1 MERELCVMENLI
13 FSLNATVPIFLLMI
27 LGFLLKKLG
36 VIDDVFASKM
46 NKFVFLVPLPVLL
59 FEDLS
64 TVDFAQVWNMKF
76 VLFCFVV
83 TLVCIILAALVSFL
97 WHDKSIQGEFIQA
110 SYRSSAALLGI
121 AFIQNI
127 YGNAGMAPLMIIG
140 SVPLYNIMAV
150 AVLSFFSPERIK
162 LDGGTVKKTWKGIVT
177 NPIIIGILVGMIWS
191 LLRLPLP
198 EIAAKT
204 VSSIGA
210 TATPLGLMAMGASFD
225 FRKALGQK
233 GPALAASFLKLIGF
247 CAVFLPIAAAM
258 GFRQEKLVAI
268 LIMLGSATT
277 VSCYVMA
284 KNMDH
289 EGTLTSSV
297 VMLTTLGSA
306 FTVTAWLYILKSLRL
321 I

>member
-1 MERELCVMENLI
+1 MENLI
-13 FSLNATVPIFLLMI
+13 FSLNATVPIFLLMV
-27 LGFLLKKLG
+27 LGFALRKLG

-150 AVLSFFSPERIK
+150 VVLSFFKPDRKK
-162 LDGGTVKKTWKGIVT
+162 LDKEVWKTTLKGIVT
-177 NPIIIGILVGMIWS
+177 NPIILGIAAGLLWS
-191 LLRLPLP
+191 ALRLPMPSIL
-198 EIAAKT
+198 EKT
-204 VSSIGA
+204 VSDIGA
-210 TATPLGLMAMGASFD
+210 VATPLGLMAMGASFD
-225 FRKALGQK
+225 LKKAFGK
-233 GPALAASFLKLIGF
+233 VKPAAVASVMKLVLFAAF
-247 CAVFLPIAAAM
+247 FLPLAVWM
-258 GFRQEKLVAI
+258 GFRREELVAI
-268 LIMLGSATT
+268 LVMLSSATT

-284 KNMDH
+284 RNMGH
-289 EGTLTSSV
+289 EGVLTSSV
-297 VMLTTLGSA
+297 VMLTTLFSA
-306 FTVTAWLYILKSLRL
+306 FTMTGWLYILRSMGMV
-321 I
+321 

>member
-1 MERELCVMENLI
+1 MDNLI

-27 LGFLLKKLG
+27 LGFLLKRLG

-64 TVDFAQVWNMKF
+64 TVDFSEVWNLKF
-76 VLFCFVV
+76 VLFCFAV
-83 TLVCIILAALVSFL
+83 TLICILLASLVSFL
-97 WHDKSIQGEFIQA
+97 WKDRRIQGEFIQA

-150 AVLSFFSPERIK
+150 VVLSFFKPERKK
-162 LDGGTVKKTWKGIVT
+162 LDKEVWRSTLKGIVT
-177 NPIIIGILVGMIWS
+177 NPIIIGIVAGLLWS
-191 LLRLPLP
+191 ALKIPQPSILQK
-198 EIAAKT
+198 A
-204 VSSIGA
+204 VSDIGA

-225 FRKALGQK
+225 LQKAFGKVKPAVTASVMKLVVFAALFLPPAVWLGFRK
-233 GPALAASFLKLIGF
+233 
-247 CAVFLPIAAAM
+247 
-258 GFRQEKLVAI
+258 EELVAI
-268 LIMLGSATT
+268 LVMLSSATT

-284 KNMDH
+284 RNMGH
-289 EGTLTSSV
+289 EGVLTSSV
-297 VMLTTLGSA
+297 VMLTTMFSA
-306 FTVTAWLYILKSLRL
+306 FTMTGWLYILRSMGFV
-321 I
+321 